1 MLVTTAGEVLIT
13 YHVCL
18 DKSTVDKLITVCIVH
33 ISLSETKDLL
43 S

>member
-1 MLVTTAGEVLIT
+1 MTTAGEVLMT

-18 DKSTVDKLITVCIVH
+18 GKSTVDKLITVCAVH
-33 ISLSETKDLL
+33 ISLPQTTGLL